1 MVVVLK
7 STSHAANLVQPHN
20 AKPPVPLLWA
30 LQEVFF
36 IPHCNASCSP
46 ALVLQEAFPAQN
58 AREVHAAAAH
68 GILALDHPLM
78 RRCQVYA

>member
-58 AREVHAAAAH
+58 EVHAAH